1 MRIGYYNDLVGQK
14 FGRLTVIAF
23 AGKNK
28 RGQSLW
34 SVRCEC
40 HQEKVVIG
48 YSLRTGGTKSCG
60 CGHPDYMKQALG
72 KCKGALRG
80 SLWCRI
86 KSNAKSRN
94 IKVTITQ
101 QDAADMFESQRG
113 ICALSG
119 EPLILDAPLNKQTAS
134 LDRIDSS
141 KGYEAN
147 NIQWIHKEVNK
158 MKNNLPEKEL
168 FAWIEKIARFRCN
181 ILRA

>member
-1 MRIGYYNDLVGQK
+1 MRIGYYNDLVGKQ
-14 FGRLTVIAF
+14 FGRLTVTAF
-23 AGKNK
+23 AGKSK

-34 SVRCEC
+34 RVKCDC
-40 HQEKVVIG
+40 GVEKVVRG
-48 YSLRTGGTKSCG
+48 YSLTGGVKSCG

-86 KSNAKSRN
+86 KSNAESRN
-94 IKVTITQ
+94 IRVTISQ

-119 EPLILDAPLNKQTAS
+119 EALILDAPLNKQTAS

-141 KGYEAN
+141 KGYEIN

-168 FAWIEKIARFRCN
+168 FTWVDKIARFRCN
-181 ILRA
+181 TVRA